1 MPRKKT
7 CDIMISGLFSNNI
20 MVLQKKKG
28 VCQTPPIEELTV
40 YSKDSLKEKLSE
52 ILSKYN
58 VENIYVRKKCLS
70 FSHGFRE
77 ELIAMTGLQEERVR
91 FLEENKKENKER

>member
-7 CDIMISGLFSNNI
+7 CDIIISGLFSNNI

-40 YSKDSLKEKLSE
+40 YSKDSFKEKLSE
-52 ILSKYN
+52 ILGKYN
-58 VENIYVRKKCLS
+58 IENIYIRKKCLS

-77 ELIAMTGLQEERVR
+77 ELVAMTGLQEEKIK